1 MAPQSLLRRPCSRP
15 HTLGARATLWA
26 LALGLAAAAYSA
38 RVEAAPGPRL
48 AEAER
53 KERALGK
60 DPKKLR
66 FRSNI
71 EVVVAAWR
79 EAGRGAS
86 GDELIAA
93 MEGELRGLELL
104 AHWSGTTD
112 DRRRRDKLKAELAE
126 KRAAIAEARARQDA
140 RTSARSKGEV
150 ARTAREE
157 PRAAS
162 SSGGAKGPR
171 TLAALDWELGEGVVE
186 LALPKGEPLEVR
198 RELLPGTRG
207 MFFDLKPLV
216 AAERV
221 IGATRLDHP
230 LVAKVRVGQF
240 RADTVRIVIEPTEGA
255 FATREA
261 LLENVRVLD
270 DGGRLVLRVTAGHGL
285 PTRVASRGVERAR
298 ASDGASLAEVS
309 TTSAAADPRAA
320 LAELER
326 ALDALDEGAPRGARA
341 KSGDASRD
349 RDDAD
354 APARALDRLVEQL
367 RLHDPDEPRGA
378 PTASAS
384 TSPRATPETP
394 ARASAQASTGE
405 VDEDDGPPPVGV
417 TVGLAKTTRDALAT
431 RGRGGVVHIRRVVID
446 AGHGGKDTGAIGKG
460 GTREKDVNL
469 AIAKELARVLREK
482 LGVEV
487 VMTRTKDAYV
497 SLGQR
502 VQAANRADAD
512 LFVSVHSNAH
522 RNRKF
527 SGIETYYLN
536 TTSNRYAKRLA
547 ARENAEEWDEAH
559 LDVGDP
565 TEPMRDD
572 DTAELPTG
580 PLGQD
585 LRLLLADL
593 AMRSATEESRRL
605 AGLVQSTLVQSLRRA
620 SGEVVDL
627 GVKHAL
633 FYVLLGSRMPSI
645 LIESGFLSH
654 PEEERRLADAAYQRK
669 LAHAVASAI
678 QRYVEDRGQVA
689 TRR

>member
-1 MAPQSLLRRPCSRP
+1 V
-15 HTLGARATLWA
+15 TTWA
-26 LALGLAAAAYSA
+26 LALGLVAASLSA

-53 KERALGK
+53 KERALGR

-79 EAGRGAS
+79 DAGRGAS
-86 GDELIAA
+86 GEELIAA

-104 AHWSGTTD
+104 AHWSGTAD

-126 KRAAIAEARARQDA
+126 RRAELAEKRARPRGDGARGAARD
-140 RTSARSKGEV
+140 SARD
-150 ARTAREE
+150 AAREDKRPE
-157 PRAAS
+157 RAGA
-162 SSGGAKGPR
+162 AKGLR

-186 LALPKGEPLEVR
+186 LALPKGEPLDVR
-198 RELLPGTRG
+198 RELLAGTRG
-207 MFFDLKPLV
+207 VFFDLKPLV
-216 AAERV
+216 AAERA

-255 FATREA
+255 FASREA

-270 DGGRLVLRVTAGHGL
+270 DGGRLVLRVTAGQGL
-285 PTRVASRGVERAR
+285 PTRVAARDAERAR
-298 ASDGASLAEVS
+298 PSEGTGALTEA
-309 TTSAAADPRAA
+309 TTSSAAADPRAA
-320 LAELER
+320 LADLQR
-326 ALDALDEGAPRGARA
+326 ALDALDGGAPRSARA
-341 KSGDASRD
+341 KAADAPRGK
-349 RDDAD
+349 DDAD

-367 RLHDPDEPRGA
+367 RLHDPDEPRAAADA
-378 PTASAS
+378 PASAS
-384 TSPRATPETP
+384 PRVTPPEAP
-394 ARASAQASTGE
+394 AREEAQ
-405 VDEDDGPPPVGV
+405 DDGPPPAGV
-417 TVGLAKTTRDALAT
+417 TVGLAKSTRDALAT
-431 RGRGGVVHIRRVVID
+431 RGRGGVAHIRRVVID
-446 AGHGGKDTGAIGKG
+446 AGHGGKDTGAIGKA

-469 AIAKELARVLREK
+469 AIAKELARVLQEK

-487 VMTRTKDAYV
+487 VMTRTKDTYV

-580 PLGQD
+580 SLGQD

-605 AGLVQSTLVQSLRRA
+605 AGLVQSTLVQSLRRS

-654 PEEERRLADAAYQRK
+654 PEEERRLADPAYQRK

-689 TRR
+689 TRK